1 MAGGV
6 SPDPGPDAG
15 LAGPI
20 EHLPPAG
27 EFLYWPP
34 TIQPWGYRIVDRL
47 FASRPVRAGGT
58 PRALARGPALDLR
71 WNDGARAC
79 SIPDFMNRN
88 HTAGLLVLHAGRV
101 VCERYGLGLRE
112 SDRWSTMSTV
122 KSVTSMLVGIALREG
137 AIGSLDDPVVRHLSV
152 LAGSAYERVTVRHL
166 LTMSS
171 GSAWTEVYDDPAS
184 DVNRYSRSMAEQV
197 PGGVLALMRSLAPRD
212 PPGSTFAYNSGDT
225 YLLGALVSAAT
236 GRRLADLLERTI
248 WQPFGMEFDAFY
260 TLESADGQEI
270 AGSRAG
276 MALRDFGR
284 FALYVLGDGV
294 IDGRE
299 TLPAGW
305 VRDCATQAFA
315 VDDPLKRAEGIVGY
329 GYSWWLTD
337 DGAMNAFGHAGQRIW
352 IHRASGTAV
361 VILSAVPQPPYRGS
375 AYPDSGAET
384 RALLRAV
391 REAFA

>member
-1 MAGGV
+1 MAGGLT
-6 SPDPGPDAG
+6 PGAG
-15 LAGPI
+15 AGPAEPI

-34 TIQPWGYRIVDRL
+34 TIQPWGYRIVDKL
-47 FASRPVRAGGT
+47 FASRPVRAGRS
-58 PRALARGPALDLR
+58 PRPLERGPELDLR
-71 WNDGARAC
+71 WRVGGREC
-79 SIPDFMNRN
+79 SIPEFMNRN

-101 VCERYGLGLRE
+101 LCERYGLGLRE

-122 KSVTSMLVGIALREG
+122 KSVTSMLVGVALREG
-137 AIGSLDDPVVRHLSV
+137 AIDSLDDPVVRHLPS

-197 PGGVLALMRSLAPRD
+197 PGGVLALMRSLAPLHS
-212 PPGSTFAYNSGDT
+212 PGSTFAYNSGDT

-236 GRRLADLLERTI
+236 GQRLADLLERSI

-284 FALYVLGDGV
+284 VALYVLGDGV
-294 IDGRE
+294 IDGRA
-299 TLPAGW
+299 TLPEGW
-305 VRDCATQAFA
+305 VRECATQAFS
-315 VDDPLKRAEGIVGY
+315 VDDPMKRAEGIVGY

-352 IHRASGTAV
+352 IDRASATAV

-384 RALLRAV
+384 RAFLGAV
-391 REAFA
+391 RDAFA